1 MDTAMMSGM
10 MTMIVMNTAM
20 EIIGIMR
27 GMSIAIDAV
36 FAEGQ
41 TRTREAEK
49 IASQKNNSC
58 SSSVHFISGRLKT

>member
-1 MDTAMMSGM
+1 MDTDMMSGM
-10 MTMIVMNTAM
+10 SMMTMTVMNTAM

-27 GMSIAIDAV
+27 GMNTAIDAV

-49 IASQKNNSC
+49 NSLPKKQQL
-58 SSSVHFISGRLKT
+58 FIFRSFHIW

>member
-1 MDTAMMSGM
+1 MDTAMMSGMSM

-27 GMSIAIDAV
+27 GMSTAIDAV

-49 IASQKNNSC
+49 NSLPKKQQL
-58 SSSVHFISGRLKT
+58 FIFRSFHIW